1 MNLTGCYPGSVLCAG
16 CMFGVQQTRS
26 IVSLLHRV
34 ETGVVRER
42 LLDAFTTAKRLANEK
57 SEIWTYR
64 LESQAF

>member
-1 MNLTGCYPGSVLCAG
+1 
-16 CMFGVQQTRS
+16 MFGLQQTRS